1 MASLRVLG
9 IWRRGSPVT
18 RACGK
23 RHLPQRRDL
32 PHAWAMGGSRLKRQR
47 RLGICLKEGS
57 VIAFP
62 YLRHPRA
69 GLSHAEWR
77 ALSPGEK
84 LERLFRM
91 SLDHIAEILSWG
103 PIHEPDPVRL
113 AVQMRGTQGH
123 LPDFGQAG
131 ARWRCPRR
139 RPAAR
144 IINFL
149 AGIIKTGES

>member
-1 MASLRVLG
+1 
-9 IWRRGSPVT
+9 
-18 RACGK
+18 
-23 RHLPQRRDL
+23 
-32 PHAWAMGGSRLKRQR
+32 MGGSRLKRQR

-113 AVQMRGTQGH
+113 AVQMLGYTGSSSGFWSSRRSMALPTPATGGADYQFFGRHYQDRGE
-123 LPDFGQAG
+123 L
-131 ARWRCPRR
+131 
-139 RPAAR
+139 AA
-144 IINFL
+144 
-149 AGIIKTGES
+149 